1 MVKVECGFLIQE
13 AYTHEG
19 LRRQGVIITPWVAS
33 VNLSSDCFH
42 FRTSFKPSSLS
53 LGQHGKQNC
62 QEGVSR
68 EAVGL
73 PFMQFPVC
81 KSK

>member
-1 MVKVECGFLIQE
+1 MVKVESGFLIQE
-13 AYTHEG
+13 AYTRER
-19 LRRQGVIITPWVAS
+19 LRRQEVIITSWVAS
-33 VNLSSDCFH
+33 VNLSDCFH

-73 PFMQFPVC
+73 PFMQVPVC